1 MRRLLVTDVNAEF
14 QKLKAMHLAA
24 VLVRE
29 DGVPVALL
37 PAFPFRAAGR
47 NEVMDLL
54 LYPAQHGSYATRL
67 FFERQIAGRGANWGQ
82 HRLVE
87 RNWWSPSW
95 KDVLAHLPWTAM
107 LCAHLR
113 AVA

>member
-1 MRRLLVTDVNAEF
+1 MTDATREF
-14 QKLKAMHLAA
+14 EKLKAMHTAA
-24 VLVRE
+24 VLLRE
-29 DGVPVALL
+29 GGVPVALL
-37 PAFPFRAAGR
+37 PAFAFRAAGR
-47 NEVMDLL
+47 DESMDLL
-54 LYPAQHGSYATRL
+54 LYPALHGSYATRL

-87 RNWWSPSW
+87 RNWWAPSW
-95 KDVLAHLPWTAM
+95 KDVEARLPWTAM